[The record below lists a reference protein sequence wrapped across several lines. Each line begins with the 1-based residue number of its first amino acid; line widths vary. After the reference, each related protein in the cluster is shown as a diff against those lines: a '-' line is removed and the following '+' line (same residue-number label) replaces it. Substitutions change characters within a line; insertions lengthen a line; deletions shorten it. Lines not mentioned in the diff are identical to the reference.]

1 VNAHR
6 TRKAQCWYGMCL
18 CGICNCQGILR
29 HNLNLLQGAVRALGT
44 VSPDVERPKLIYI
57 SSTAPNHDR
66 LGHPECAARGTA
78 IMEALQANKLTS
90 EALPGQVCS
99 GVSTSR
105 RPTQQSTIVSYTLHA
120 VTKIVPL
127 KKTKN
132 CKSGCSAGCQAKL
145 VVAQRNKCQSQL

>member
-1 VNAHR
+1 MHIEPARHSAGMGCAFVASI
-6 TRKAQCWYGMCL
+6 TVKAFSGHY
-18 CGICNCQGILR
+18 
-29 HNLNLLQGAVRALGT
+29 LNLLQGAVRALGT

-99 GVSTSR
+99 GVPISR

-120 VTKIVPL
+120 VTKVFL
-127 KKTKN
+127 SKRQRT
-132 CKSGCSAGCQAKL
+132 AKP
-145 VVAQRNKCQSQL
+145 VALLDAKQSLLSLRESKCQSQL